1 MEEVNIDIGAT
12 KVVKDIFECFVEAED
27 RDEILRNLYID
38 YHNPKN
44 PSNFSFNIVRG
55 VLFIG
60 FKGNHGDFIV
70 STMDEIVDRVSN
82 LAVDCGERHG

>member
-1 MEEVNIDIGAT
+1 MEEVSIDIGAT
-12 KVVKDIFECFVEAED
+12 ERVKDIFKYVEDEV
-27 RDEILRNLYID
+27 RDEVLRNLYID
-38 YHNPKN
+38 YHNPRN